1 MPQQDRYVIAL
12 LSRLPFHDQEAVALL
27 TTPAI
32 SARVTVAG
40 RSLRIIDVHLRPP
53 VSAGWA
59 AIRNQQLVEIGR
71 LLGDRFEPV
80 MIVGNFNITTYSSIF
95 SRWLEDNELRSA
107 ATPTVIT
114 ISWPTF
120 LPYSEYS

>member
-1 MPQQDRYVIAL
+1 
-12 LSRLPFHDQEAVALL
+12 
-27 TTPAI
+27 
-32 SARVTVAG
+32 
-40 RSLRIIDVHLRPP
+40 
-53 VSAGWA
+53 
-59 AIRNQQLVEIGR
+59 
-71 LLGDRFEPV
+71 V
-80 MIVGNFNITTYSSIF
+80 MIVGDFNITTYSSIF